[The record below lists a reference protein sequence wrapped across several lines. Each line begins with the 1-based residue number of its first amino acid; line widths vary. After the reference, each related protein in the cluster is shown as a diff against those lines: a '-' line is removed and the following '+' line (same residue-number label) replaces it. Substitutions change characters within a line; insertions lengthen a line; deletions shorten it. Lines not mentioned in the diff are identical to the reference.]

1 MCSSGPKSLSL
12 VLSTAIILLDIWMNI
27 DPQGPYRKRDM
38 MRTIL
43 LQSLVI
49 LDLSIGI
56 QNTKSVLFFFSLTD
70 FYKCIWFENLWT
82 LSNVIN
88 KTTFPL
94 KDTFQ
99 KALALNSDNR
109 HWSLNQLLMILRRS
123 CNLLRSK
130 KARTSTCKAAATPAK
145 KNHTVFPV
153 FSFYFRVPG
162 LVWFLLCLHF
172 LLRWCFS
179 LLIFLTL
186 KRRRQEALQRWI

>member
-70 FYKCIWFENLWT
+70 FYKCI
-82 LSNVIN
+82 
-88 KTTFPL
+88 
-94 KDTFQ
+94 
-99 KALALNSDNR
+99 
-109 HWSLNQLLMILRRS
+109 
-123 CNLLRSK
+123 
-130 KARTSTCKAAATPAK
+130 
-145 KNHTVFPV
+145 
-153 FSFYFRVPG
+153 
-162 LVWFLLCLHF
+162 
-172 LLRWCFS
+172 
-179 LLIFLTL
+179 
-186 KRRRQEALQRWI
+186 